1 MRFETCWPLSKES
14 RQLNRLLPCSDE
26 SYKTL
31 KAALLERV
39 RDKEASV
46 RQHAVVALSKL
57 QDADEDVE
65 DSDSEE
71 DDSDGGVAKDAK
83 RSVTEV
89 LVDVLNHDPAA

>member
-1 MRFETCWPLSKES
+1 MTGHATDLREW
-14 RQLNRLLPCSDE
+14 CSDE

-31 KAALLERV
+31 KSALLERV

-57 QDADEDVE
+57 QDADEEVDN
-65 DSDSEE
+65 DSE
-71 DDSDGGVAKDAK
+71 DDSDDETAKGDK
-83 RSVTEV
+83 KSVTAV